1 MYNLVTRVVQYFCF
15 PDRPMKG
22 GDILD
27 FLKGENLRKGG
38 SSRKGVGVWHPLQTI
53 KLNSVNNKRPILEM
67 FSISTLTSE
76 KNKKNYITI

>member
-38 SSRKGVGVWHPLQTI
+38 SSRKGGGGMTPLT
-53 KLNSVNNKRPILEM
+53 
-67 FSISTLTSE
+67 
-76 KNKKNYITI
+76 NY